1 MGFEPVTFGTA
12 ARRSTAAVGRNLGDM
27 GDRGII
33 LLLMTYDLPYNKDLW
48 AWGIDPT
55 LRGSVHSQMIDR
67 NRRVEKYGR
76 RRGFL
81 CII

>member
-12 ARRSTAAVGRNLGDM
+12 AWHSTAVVGRDLGDM

-33 LLLMTYDLPYNKDLW
+33 LLLMTYDPPNDKGLQ

-55 LRGSVHSQMIDR
+55 LRGSVLYPGDR
-67 NRRVEKYGR
+67 QKSSR
-76 RRGFL
+76 
-81 CII
+81 

>member
-12 ARRSTAAVGRNLGDM
+12 AWRSTAAVGGNLGDM

-33 LLLMTYDLPYNKDLW
+33 LPLMTHGPPNCKGLQ

-55 LRGSVHSQMIDR
+55 LRGSVHSPGDR
-67 NRRVEKYGR
+67 
-76 RRGFL
+76 
-81 CII
+81 

>member
-33 LLLMTYDLPYNKDLW
+33 LLLMTYDPPNGNGLQ

-55 LRGSVHSQMIDR
+55 LRRSVLYPGDR
-67 NRRVEKYGR
+67 
-76 RRGFL
+76 
-81 CII
+81 

>member
-12 ARRSTAAVGRNLGDM
+12 ARRSTAAVGGNLGNM

-33 LLLMTYDLPYNKDLW
+33 LLLMTYGPPNCKGLQ

-55 LRGSVHSQMIDR
+55 LRGSVHSQTIDGDCR
-67 NRRVEKYGR
+67 
-76 RRGFL
+76 F
-81 CII
+81 

>member
-1 MGFEPVTFGTA
+1 MGLEPVTFGTA
-12 ARRSTAAVGRNLGDM
+12 ARRSTAAVGRNLGYM
-27 GDRGII
+27 GDPGII

-48 AWGIDPT
+48 ARGIDPS
-55 LRGSVHSQMIDR
+55 LRGSVHSQMIEGNCR
-67 NRRVEKYGR
+67 FEKYGR

>member
-48 AWGIDPT
+48 AWGIDPR
-55 LRGSVHSQMIDR
+55 LRGSVHFPDDR
-67 NRRVEKYGR
+67 RK
-76 RRGFL
+76 L
-81 CII
+81 SM